1 MSDAGPERRW
11 DCYAQDMLVC
21 CQKVIA
27 YTQGM
32 DQAAFIVDGRTY
44 DATMRNI
51 EIIGE
56 AARNIP
62 DVVRKAH
69 PEIPWSDVI
78 ATRNR
83 IIHGYLGLDNDA
95 IWRIVRQSVPALVPL
110 LKALLDEA
118 KRSGGTYRR

>member
-1 MSDAGPERRW
+1 MSDSGPERLW
-11 DCYAQDMLVC
+11 DCYACDMLVC
-21 CQKVIA
+21 CERVVA

-32 DQAAFIVDGRTY
+32 DQAAFVVDGRTY

-56 AARNIP
+56 AARHIP
-62 DVVRKAH
+62 QDVRDSH
-69 PEIPWSDVI
+69 QEIPWSAVI

-83 IIHGYLGLDNDA
+83 IIHGYPGLDNDA
-95 IWRIVRQSVPALVPL
+95 IWRIVRESVPALIPL

-118 KRSGGTYRR
+118 ERSGGTYRR